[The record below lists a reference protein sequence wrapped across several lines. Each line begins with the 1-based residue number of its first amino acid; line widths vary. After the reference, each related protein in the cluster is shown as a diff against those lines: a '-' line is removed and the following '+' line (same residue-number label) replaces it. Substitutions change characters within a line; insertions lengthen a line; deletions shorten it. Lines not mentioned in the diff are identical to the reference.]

1 MRSFWSGVVRHPV
14 RMGND
19 PSPAYFPFHPKRC
32 RATPESQC
40 SNGSTLS
47 RGGLHLC
54 NILVTPLI
62 LLLEVGWQQV
72 YAATDIE
79 RHMQSLACRIVF
91 RNGTGIGPRAAPPSI
106 RKR

>member
-1 MRSFWSGVVRHPV
+1 
-14 RMGND
+14 MGND

-32 RATPESQC
+32 RANPETPC

-79 RHMQSLACRIVF
+79 RHVQSLACRIVF
-91 RNGTGIGPRAAPPSI
+91 RNGAGPHHHLFGNAGMLIALTGATGFL
-106 RKR
+106 